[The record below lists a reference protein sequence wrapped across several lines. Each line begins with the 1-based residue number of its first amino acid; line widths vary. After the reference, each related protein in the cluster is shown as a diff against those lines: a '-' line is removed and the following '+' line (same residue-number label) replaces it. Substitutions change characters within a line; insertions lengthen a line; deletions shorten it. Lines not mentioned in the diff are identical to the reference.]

1 MNCKKK
7 FVITG
12 GPGSG
17 KTSLINEF
25 KKRNFNCE
33 HEIVRLLTIKGKKE
47 GFDQVFLKNPLNFT
61 KTLLDLRISQY
72 NKKPKSQIT
81 FYDRG
86 VHDTL
91 AYLNFVKAKID
102 FNLIEKCKL
111 IKYDLAFILPPWEE
125 IYQKDDCRYENF
137 EESTK
142 IYYEIIKIYEFFQID
157 TIILEKDSII
167 NRVNKIL
174 SYT

>member
-1 MNCKKK
+1 M
-7 FVITG
+7 
-12 GPGSG
+12 
-17 KTSLINEF
+17 
-25 KKRNFNCE
+25 
-33 HEIVRLLTIKGKKE
+33 
-47 GFDQVFLKNPLNFT
+47 
-61 KTLLDLRISQY
+61 
-72 NKKPKSQIT
+72 
-81 FYDRG
+81 
-86 VHDTL
+86 
-91 AYLNFVKAKID
+91 
-102 FNLIEKCKL
+102 
-111 IKYDLAFILPPWEE
+111 AFILPPWEE